1 MGAVDVG
8 CIFGAVSV
16 DVGALVDVLPD
27 LLAVRRISD
36 ALDDLRRIFPDNGAY
51 SLPAALAVSDVDI
64 ITAVKQ
70 AGILQNTKPLFFCGR
85 SFLYRYGFKCSNF
98 PLDFFFCNKVS
109 GILGPIPAGFQAISC
124 LTGSFACAL
133 FATSIGGYVNDLL
146 PFIPAQIASITFL
159 TLFFV
164 INLFGVNIMAK
175 VQKLMTWCL
184 LAALMLFIVFGLF
197 HLQNPIFDFHSGDFL
212 SGGFKGFV
220 SATMLL
226 YYSTTGHYLTM
237 NYSRTAQNA
246 TRDIPWAM
254 LMATPVLLVVY
265 CGVAIVATGVLP
277 MADTA
282 GRSLAVVA
290 QSIFP
295 APLFILFIIFGPMF
309 ALFTTMNGTMAG
321 TPYMI
326 AQSAFD
332 GWLPKSF
339 ADKNKHGVFWKILVF
354 VYLYSLI
361 PVIFNFSTSE
371 ISNNMLLFSSFV
383 TCIQLFA
390 YFRMPSKFPEAWKRS
405 RWHVPN
411 PVYYLCCALCAAL
424 NIFVLFNSFATLNPV
439 VAIVSGLLIV
449 LAFVYA
455 IIRMRSAKVVI
466 QNSAWV
472 PSED

>member
-1 MGAVDVG
+1 MAFLGKNLQMETIPEPPKG
-8 CIFGAVSV
+8 PLGR
-16 DVGALVDVLPD
+16 PE
-27 LLAVRRISD
+27 LL
-36 ALDDLRRIFPDNGAY
+36 
-51 SLPAALAVSDVDI
+51 ALAVGQVIGAGVVTLVGPAIAYTGYSAWLAYFAAIVLGLVYI
-64 ITAVKQ
+64 LPIVFITGTVRLGGGQ
-70 AGILQNTKPLFFCGR
+70 Y
-85 SFLYRYGFKCSNF
+85 SM
-98 PLDFFFCNKVS
+98 VS

-282 GRSLAVVA
+282 GRCGPEHLPRAALHPVHHLRAHVCAVHHHERHHGGHPLHDRPVRVRRLAA
-290 QSIFP
+290 QEFRGQKQARRVLEDPGVCI
-295 APLFILFIIFGPMF
+295 PLFPDPRHL
-309 ALFTTMNGTMAG
+309 
-321 TPYMI
+321 
-326 AQSAFD
+326 
-332 GWLPKSF
+332 
-339 ADKNKHGVFWKILVF
+339 
-354 VYLYSLI
+354 
-361 PVIFNFSTSE
+361 
-371 ISNNMLLFSSFV
+371 
-383 TCIQLFA
+383 QLQHL
-390 YFRMPSKFPEAWKRS
+390 RNQQQ
-405 RWHVPN
+405 H
-411 PVYYLCCALCAAL
+411 AAL
-424 NIFVLFNSFATLNPV
+424 QLLCHLHPAVRLFPYALQIPGGLETLPLACAQPRVLSVLRFVRGAEHLRALQ
-439 VAIVSGLLIV
+439 LLCD
-449 LAFVYA
+449 AEP
-455 IIRMRSAKVVI
+455 RGGHR
-466 QNSAWV
+466 
-472 PSED
+472 

>member
-1 MGAVDVG
+1 MAFLGKNLQMETIPEPPKG
-8 CIFGAVSV
+8 PLGR
-16 DVGALVDVLPD
+16 PE
-27 LLAVRRISD
+27 LL
-36 ALDDLRRIFPDNGAY
+36 
-51 SLPAALAVSDVDI
+51 ALAVGQVIGAGVVTLVGPAIAYTGYSAWLAYFAAIVLGLI
-64 ITAVKQ
+64 YILPIVFITGTVRLGGGQ
-70 AGILQNTKPLFFCGR
+70 Y
-85 SFLYRYGFKCSNF
+85 SM
-98 PLDFFFCNKVS
+98 VS

-326 AQSAFD
+326 AQSEFRRQKQARRVLED
-332 GWLPKSF
+332 P
-339 ADKNKHGVFWKILVF
+339 GVC
-354 VYLYSLI
+354 I
-361 PVIFNFSTSE
+361 P
-371 ISNNMLLFSSFV
+371 LFPDPRHL
-383 TCIQLFA
+383 QLQHL
-390 YFRMPSKFPEAWKRS
+390 RNQQQ
-405 RWHVPN
+405 H
-411 PVYYLCCALCAAL
+411 AAL
-424 NIFVLFNSFATLNPV
+424 QLLCHLHPAVRLFPHALQIPGGLETLPLACAQPRVLSVLRFVRGAEHLRALQ
-439 VAIVSGLLIV
+439 LLCD
-449 LAFVYA
+449 AEP
-455 IIRMRSAKVVI
+455 RGGHR
-466 QNSAWV
+466 
-472 PSED
+472 